1 MDILSRIK
9 RCALE
14 GNLKFSLKAR
24 DEAILDGLS
33 PLDVRESIVNATTI
47 AKTLRSTS
55 AMRVSRHERLYIIIA
70 PNLSGLMIYTKGKF
84 VVEASV
90 ETYYLLVSS
99 KRSS

>member
-1 MDILSRIK
+1 MEILSRIK

-33 PLDVRESIVNATTI
+33 PLDVRESLVNATSI
-47 AKTLRSTS
+47 RKTLRSTS
-55 AMRVSRHERLYIIIA
+55 PSRSSRREHLYVIIA
-70 PNLSGLMIYTKGKF
+70 PNLTGLIIYTNGKF

-90 ETYYLLVSS
+90 ETYYLLVFS
-99 KRSS
+99 KQSL

>member
-1 MDILSRIK
+1 MDILLRIK
-9 RCALE
+9 RCALQ

-24 DEAILDGLS
+24 DEAVLDGIS
-33 PLDVRESIVNATTI
+33 PLDVRESLVNASSI
-47 AKTLRSTS
+47 RKTLRSTS
-55 AMRVSRHERLYIIIA
+55 QMRAFRREHLYVIIS

-90 ETYYLLVSS
+90 ETYYLLVSC